1 MKEFIKNQDEPKRKY
16 LSEAI
21 TPDYQK
27 KVFNVIE
34 APCGS
39 GKTYYALHG
48 LVETILGEKPQYNK
62 MLYLIDTC
70 AGRGSIIDKN
80 SCLCRDFDQYI
91 DTMNEIAFSEID
103 QSNDKSVVMT
113 FAKFGVL
120 MRKMPEYYKR
130 FSLIVV
136 DEYHSIAWPL
146 QSEKM
151 DILKKYKNPNKMDT
165 IIINALLEEQSNS
178 YAAMKGIKTAVLD
191 GQATVVLISAT
202 PPDMHTWQ
210 LWKDVPV
217 HKIQVAKDVFHYK
230 ENEVIPFSDP
240 KAVLNQLQPGEK
252 ALVYIAHI
260 REMKKWIEYCRARGI
275 RCEGIWSLNNKEHP
289 MTDEQV
295 AIRDK
300 LIGDGE
306 FPDRIDVFF
315 INKSMCTS
323 VNINTKVSKVIAY
336 TSNRQDQIQA
346 RGRIRSDIDKFYV
359 FQDASIIDPN
369 DPRLTIHYGEWLDTE
384 QRKELA
390 QKMKSRHITGWNTL
404 KRALE
409 SNGFIVELKRMNDKR
424 YYRIFPPVDR
434 LD

>member
-1 MKEFIKNQDEPKRKY
+1 MALFLPLKRYLHFCNLPY

-27 KVFNVIE
+27 KVFNIIE

-48 LVETILGEKPQYNK
+48 LVETILGGNPQYNK
-62 MLYLIDTC
+62 VLYLIDTC
-70 AGRGSIIDKN
+70 PGRDSIIKHN
-80 SCLCRDFDQYI
+80 SHLCRDFDQYI
-91 DTMNEIAFSEID
+91 DTMDEMAFSEIE
-103 QSNDKSVVMT
+103 QINDKTVVIT

-146 QSEKM
+146 KNEKM
-151 DILKKYKNPNKMDT
+151 DILKEYKNPNKMDP
-165 IIINALLEEQSNS
+165 ISINHLLEEQSNS
-178 YAAMKGIKTAVLD
+178 YAAMKGIKTAALD
-191 GQATVVLISAT
+191 GEATVVLISAT

-217 HKIQVAKDVFHYK
+217 HKIQVAEDVFRYK

-252 ALVYIAHI
+252 ALFYTGHI
-260 REMKKWIEYCRARGI
+260 KNMKKLIEYCRARGI
-275 RCEGIWSLNNKEHP
+275 RCEGVWSLSNKEHP

-300 LIGDGE
+300 LIKDGE
-306 FPDRIDVFF
+306 FPDGLDVLF

-323 VNINTKVSKVIAY
+323 INIRTKVGTVIAY
-336 TSNRQDQIQA
+336 TSN
-346 RGRIRSDIDKFYV
+346 
-359 FQDASIIDPN
+359 
-369 DPRLTIHYGEWLDTE
+369 H
-384 QRKELA
+384 
-390 QKMKSRHITGWNTL
+390 
-404 KRALE
+404 
-409 SNGFIVELKRMNDKR
+409 
-424 YYRIFPPVDR
+424 
-434 LD
+434 